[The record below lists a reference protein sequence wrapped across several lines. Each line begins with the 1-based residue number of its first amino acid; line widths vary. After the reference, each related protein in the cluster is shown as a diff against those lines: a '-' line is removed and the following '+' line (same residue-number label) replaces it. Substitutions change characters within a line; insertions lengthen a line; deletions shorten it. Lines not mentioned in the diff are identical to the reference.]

1 MWRRRESDTAH
12 PQMRGSRAGL
22 SGAVGS
28 DGYTEIAPD
37 DVVRALHEL
46 TGWAME
52 HGARLDGLQVTRSSL
67 EDVYLSLTDAQSKGD
82 SRPDSIAAQAA
93 GD

>member
-1 MWRRRESDTAH
+1 
-12 PQMRGSRAGL
+12 MRGSRAGL

-52 HGARLDGLQVTRSSL
+52 HGARLDGLQVTRLSL